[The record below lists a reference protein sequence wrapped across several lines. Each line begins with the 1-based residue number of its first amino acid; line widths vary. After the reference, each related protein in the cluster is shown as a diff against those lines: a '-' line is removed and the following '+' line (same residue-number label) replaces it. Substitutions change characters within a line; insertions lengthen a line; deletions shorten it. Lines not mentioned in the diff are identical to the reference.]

1 MKIQIKSLKFL
12 LFFLLAF
19 SLFIISTFL
28 VVYILVYQWY
38 QKPLSTVVSY
48 HTAKNALWMKH
59 AWVGEIHTDQEYML
73 LAQNLKKYSVSDA
86 FFHVGPLDADGTIS
100 KNKYRYAPQLL
111 ESMHKYYPELRVQ
124 AWVGQVEKAWG
135 GPLDLKNE
143 KVVAQ
148 IVSTSSLL
156 LHDGFDGIHY
166 NIEPIAD
173 GSREFVEIL
182 KRTHLETKA
191 MGKVLSVATDDL
203 EPFFGAEKLLAYIS
217 KNVTFWSPTYYVE
230 VASHVDQIAMMSYD
244 TGLSKD
250 FLFAAYIYLQTK
262 NLISLVPASTTV
274 FMGVPTYEDKRE
286 NFYPTA
292 ENVYSALFGI
302 RNALDDLAKDKKL
315 AREIGIGVYAEWT
328 TDEQEWEFVKKKWI
342 GK

>member
-1 MKIQIKSLKFL
+1 M
-12 LFFLLAF
+12 
-19 SLFIISTFL
+19 
-28 VVYILVYQWY
+28 
-38 QKPLSTVVSY
+38 
-48 HTAKNALWMKH
+48 
-59 AWVGEIHTDQEYML
+59 
-73 LAQNLKKYSVSDA
+73 
-86 FFHVGPLDADGTIS
+86 
-100 KNKYRYAPQLL
+100 
-111 ESMHKYYPELRVQ
+111 
-124 AWVGQVEKAWG
+124 
-135 GPLDLKNE
+135 
-143 KVVAQ
+143 AQ

-182 KRTHLETKA
+182 ERTHLETKA

-217 KNVTFWSPTYYVE
+217 KNVSFWSPTYYVE

-262 NLISLVPASTTV
+262 NLISLVPSSTTV

-286 NFYPTA
+286 NFYPLA